1 MRPAWEDNGI
11 VTKPIDNLL
20 FYGMYLDR
28 SAIQVVDPEIEISEL
43 DVIAAK
49 ANNNGIIT
57 IDDPPNPLS
66 SEPQKLFYPITID
79 VSKITIQRITPTVR
93 LTLQQLQTKTHFP
106 VSELTDGAFDAANNF
121 DITSQIKLEP
131 VNANT
136 VVRYNDVVNDKLTI
150 TDRASAHNIDGITNY
165 QNVLTLP
172 LDSHTINVNDNS
184 TVTVNASSYNL
195 IGFSRVTVKSKK
207 GDDPDFAPSVIYPI
221 PITSFGIYT
230 VNCMTCVPTTQQCK
244 SITFTFADLS
254 AAIAA
259 GGVMGLLPTSIVC
272 NATITSNGQITFDPN
287 EYPIVQPNKNTVYNR
302 VNLDVNVQPNL
313 TTQTITT
320 NNTYYPPNGYDGFSS
335 VTVNVPSTI
344 PSLQTLTITSNNTY
358 YPNSGY
364 DGFSSVTV
372 NVPSTT
378 PSLQTLTITS
388 NNTYYPDSGYDGF
401 SSVVAN
407 VQPRLQNITKSYT
420 SNGTKYIQNES
431 PNYDGLGRVTVNI
444 NVSPNLQTKLITS
457 NNVYTPDSGYD
468 GFSEVNVQVPPTTP
482 SLQTLTITSNNTYYP
497 DSGYDGF
504 SSVTVNVP
512 SPKTSLD
519 KIQFNGD
526 LYNINSIQFIK
537 HTGND
542 YQLNLPYGK
551 NLIIITDD
559 TNYYNI
565 QFIANELS
573 QKQFTLHYGDYYY
586 EFTGYLTNKNIYFQE
601 NTITFEVAVMSREI
615 YGQTS
620 SNISISQLYYY
631 NNTVLMKS
639 HYTLPTLN
647 YIPLNPV

>member
-1 MRPAWEDNGI
+1 MFENNGI

-28 SAIQVVDPEIEISEL
+28 SGIEVIDPEIEISEL

-313 TTQTITT
+313 QTKTFT
-320 NNTYYPPNGYDGFSS
+320 SNNTYYPDTGYDGFSS
-335 VTVNVPSTI
+335 ITVNVPSTI

-358 YPNSGY
+358 YPDTGY

-388 NNTYYPDSGYDGF
+388 NNTYYPNSGYDGF

-431 PNYDGLGRVTVNI
+431 SNYDGLNIVTVNI
-444 NVSPNLQTKLITS
+444 NVQPNLYSPLITT
-457 NNVYTPDSGYD
+457 NGVHTPAEGYD
-468 GFSEVNVQVPPTTP
+468 GFGEINVQVPTTTP
-482 SLQTLTITSNNTYYP
+482 SLQTLTITNNGDYTP
-497 DSGYDGF
+497 DTGYDGF
-504 SSVTVNVP
+504 SSVTANVLQTIGTI
-512 SPKTSLD
+512 SIGSYDINLQTFNFNYNNLGLD
-519 KIQFNGD
+519 T
-526 LYNINSIQFIK
+526 NI
-537 HTGND
+537 TT
-542 YQLNLPYGK
+542 
-551 NLIIITDD
+551 ITDNTLIKIRIQTGQVKIEIFNPTVYNNATFPIENGRYYKLIPLSINTD
-559 TNYYNI
+559 TNIRIRSTDSTTNTLFYTNPNYKTNSSD
-565 QFIANELS
+565 AYLYCS
-573 QKQFTLHYGDYYY
+573 FTLYKKYFIFPD
-586 EFTGYLTNKNIYFQE
+586 LT
-601 NTITFEVAVMSREI
+601 
-615 YGQTS
+615 
-620 SNISISQLYYY
+620 
-631 NNTVLMKS
+631 
-639 HYTLPTLN
+639 YTPD
-647 YIPLNPV
+647 V